1 MTLARDPVMSSL
13 VVRPPVAIGA
23 PRARASGALCV
34 PRRALRVGRGF
45 RHVDAVGTLGRVVA
59 RASGADADADAD
71 ADAPEPTSRGSNA
84 ESTISALDALLGVAP
99 APDSAPDAA
108 PDAESA
114 SSRPSRAMVSSSPAE
129 TTVTRSRAEILG
141 AVRGALTDDPAPS
154 TPSRRPDP
162 LDAYDPEFDPL
173 GLGPRWDVP
182 WSWPTLLLT
191 LVTVEASFYFAGAL
205 APAIVYSSVREPDE
219 IPLDDPAAFAR
230 DMQQVFDDPKSFADI
245 VVCAE
250 VVQTALALGLV
261 AAVAA
266 SRAPLPPGWFKFS
279 ITGDIPP
286 EDLVGRGVDTVEG
299 RGERGGDVSTT
310 SKTSKTSKT
319 SNTSGSDSESR
330 RRRATVSAM
339 RARSLDWF
347 GEAARAAALTWG
359 LVFLVTA
366 AAYALGLRGDEQGTA
381 SNDVIERAFAAG
393 PGGAASLVLT
403 TVVLAPVLE
412 ETVFRG
418 FLLPSLTRW
427 MSAPWAL
434 GVSTLVFALAHE
446 HNTGDTAQLLAV
458 GAMAGAAYCRTRNL
472 AASMAVHASFNLGVL
487 VLFAL
492 WTHS

>member
-1 MTLARDPVMSSL
+1 VTLARDPAMSSL
-13 VVRPPVAIGA
+13 VVRPPVGIGA
-23 PRARASGALCV
+23 PRARASRARRV

-45 RHVDAVGTLGRVVA
+45 GHVDAVGTLGRVVA

-71 ADAPEPTSRGSNA
+71 APEPTPRGSNA

-99 APDSAPDAA
+99 DPDPDPDPA

-114 SSRPSRAMVSSSPAE
+114 SPRPSRAMVSSSPAE
-129 TTVTRSRAEILG
+129 TTVTRSRAEIVS

-230 DMQQVFDDPKSFADI
+230 DMQQVFDDPRSFADI

-299 RGERGGDVSTT
+299 RGERGGGDRGGVSST
-310 SKTSKTSKT
+310 SKTSKTSK
-319 SNTSGSDSESR
+319 TSGSDSESR

>member
-1 MTLARDPVMSSL
+1 MSSL

-23 PRARASGALCV
+23 PRARASRARLV
-34 PRRALRVGRGF
+34 PRRALRRGRGSG
-45 RHVDAVGTLGRVVA
+45 HVDAVGTLGRVVA
-59 RASGADADADAD
+59 RASGADGDTS
-71 ADAPEPTSRGSNA
+71 ADAPESSPRGSNA
-84 ESTISALDALLGVAP
+84 ESTISALDALLGVDADPEPDVAP
-99 APDSAPDAA
+99 PRVPDP
-108 PDAESA
+108 ESA
-114 SSRPSRAMVSSSPAE
+114 SRATVSSSPAE
-129 TTVTRSRAEILG
+129 TSVTRSRAESLG
-141 AVRGALTDDPAPS
+141 AVRGALTDEPAPS
-154 TPSRRPDP
+154 TPSRRSDP

-182 WSWPTLLLT
+182 WSWPTLALT
-191 LVTVEASFYFAGAL
+191 LIAVEASFYFAGAL

-219 IPLDDPAAFAR
+219 MPLDDPAAFAR
-230 DMQQVFDDPKSFADI
+230 DVQFVFDDPTSFADI

-286 EDLVGRGVDTVEG
+286 EELVGRGFDRVEDAKESG
-299 RGERGGDVSTT
+299 GDERGDARGDERGDARGDSRD
-310 SKTSKTSKT
+310 SIRS
-319 SNTSGSDSESR
+319 SGFDAETR

-339 RARSLDWF
+339 RGRSLDWF

-403 TVVLAPVLE
+403 TVVLAPILE

-427 MSAPWAL
+427 MGAPWAL
-434 GVSTLVFALAHE
+434 GVSTLIFALAHE

-458 GAMAGAAYCRTRNL
+458 GAMAGTAYCRTRNL
-472 AASMAVHASFNLGVL
+472 AASIAVHASFNLGVL
-487 VLFAL
+487 ILFAL

>member
-1 MTLARDPVMSSL
+1 MPSL
-13 VVRPPVAIGA
+13 VVRSPVATGA
-23 PRARASGALCV
+23 PRARASRARRV
-34 PRRALRVGRGF
+34 PRRALRRGRGSG
-45 RHVDAVGTLGRVVA
+45 HVDAVGTLGRVVA
-59 RASGADADADAD
+59 RASGADADTS
-71 ADAPEPTSRGSNA
+71 ADAPEPSPRGSNA
-84 ESTISALDALLGVAP
+84 ESTISALDALLGVDSDPEPDVAP
-99 APDSAPDAA
+99 PPVPDP
-108 PDAESA
+108 
-114 SSRPSRAMVSSSPAE
+114 SRPSRATVSSSPAE

-154 TPSRRPDP
+154 TPSRRSDP

-182 WSWPTLLLT
+182 WSWPTLALT
-191 LVTVEASFYFAGAL
+191 LVAVEASFYFAGAL
-205 APAIVYSSVREPDE
+205 APAIVYSSVREPGE
-219 IPLDDPAAFAR
+219 MPLDDPAAFAR
-230 DMQQVFDDPKSFADI
+230 DMQFVFDDPTSFADI

-286 EDLVGRGVDTVEG
+286 EELVGRGCDRVEEAKESG
-299 RGERGGDVSTT
+299 GDERGDARGDSPTR
-310 SKTSKTSKT
+310 SKV
-319 SNTSGSDSESR
+319 GSDSESR

-339 RARSLDWF
+339 RGRSLDWF

-403 TVVLAPVLE
+403 TVVLAPILE

-427 MSAPWAL
+427 MGAPWAL
-434 GVSTLVFALAHE
+434 GVSTLIFALAHE

-458 GAMAGAAYCRTRNL
+458 GAMAGTAYCRTRNL
-472 AASMAVHASFNLGVL
+472 AASIAVHASFNLGVL
-487 VLFAL
+487 ILFAL